1 MTQIDYLIINDMT
14 KLGSLVVGKKN
25 QITIMGILNISPESF
40 YKKSIKSTKSEISK
54 YLCDMEENGANI
66 IDIGGM
72 STAPY
77 LKTIVSE
84 KIESER
90 ITKTI
95 KIIQNL
101 SNIPISVDTC
111 RASVAKDALELG
123 IDVIN
128 DISGLKYDKNMP
140 KIVEKYNPS
149 LILCSYSK
157 KLVKGNSISVTKQ
170 LLNQSIKIA
179 KNAQI
184 SKDKIVVDPAI
195 GFFRRS
201 SDVKNNLPYTKI
213 TSDWAQRDIEII
225 KKLKTHVFELGLVP
239 IIPLSGIDS
248 GIFDNAKE
256 IGLEK
261 HIPKIEK
268 FLRTKIQTIS
278 DARIL
283 DKDLRKLM
291 RDRKIVSVNHGPNMI
306 HDILDSLELKH

>member
-1 MTQIDYLIINDMT
+1 MT
-14 KLGSLVVGKKN
+14 KLGNLVVGRKN
-25 QITIMGILNISPESF
+25 QISIMGILNASPESF
-40 YKKSIKSTKSEISK
+40 YKNSIKSTKSQISK
-54 YLCDMEENGANI
+54 FVSEMEENGVDI

-123 IDVIN
+123 VDVIN

-140 KIVEKYNPS
+140 KTIEKYNPS

-157 KLVKGNSISVTKQ
+157 KIVKGDAISETKK
-170 LLNQSIKIA
+170 LLNESIMIA
-179 KNAQI
+179 QNSQI
-184 SKDKIVVDPAI
+184 SKEKIVVDPAI

-201 SDVKNNLPYTKI
+201 SDVKNKLPYTKI
-213 TSDWAQRDIEII
+213 NYDWAERDMEII
-225 KKLKTHVFELGLVP
+225 KKLKLLKTTFPILVSISNKSFLGK
-239 IIPLSGIDS
+239 I
-248 GIFDNAKE
+248 
-256 IGLEK
+256 LEK
-261 HIPKIEK
+261 EDPADRNTGTAIAEMLSIINGASIIRTYNPKITSDVIK
-268 FLRTKIQTIS
+268 FTK
-278 DARIL
+278 
-283 DKDLRKLM
+283 
-291 RDRKIVSVNHGPNMI
+291 
-306 HDILDSLELKH
+306 SLTQKSKKGL

>member
-1 MTQIDYLIINDMT
+1 MT
-14 KLGSLVVGKKN
+14 KLGNLVVGRKN
-25 QITIMGILNISPESF
+25 QISIMGILNASPESF
-40 YKKSIKSTKSEISK
+40 YKNSIKSTKSQISK
-54 YLCDMEENGANI
+54 FVSEMEENGVDI

-123 IDVIN
+123 VDVIN

-140 KIVEKYNPS
+140 KTIEKYNPS

-157 KLVKGNSISVTKQ
+157 KIVKGDAISETKK
-170 LLNQSIKIA
+170 LLNESIMIA
-179 KNAQI
+179 QNSQI
-184 SKDKIVVDPAI
+184 SKEKIVVDPAI

-201 SDVKNNLPYTKI
+201 SDVKNKLPYTKI
-213 TSDWAQRDIEII
+213 NYDWAERDMEII
-225 KKLKTHVFELGLVP
+225 KKLKLLKTTFPILVSISNKSFLGK
-239 IIPLSGIDS
+239 I
-248 GIFDNAKE
+248 
-256 IGLEK
+256 LEK
-261 HIPKIEK
+261 EDPADRNTGTAIAEMLSIINGASIIRTYNPKITSDVIK
-268 FLRTKIQTIS
+268 FTK
-278 DARIL
+278 
-283 DKDLRKLM
+283 
-291 RDRKIVSVNHGPNMI
+291 
-306 HDILDSLELKH
+306 SLTQKYKKGL

>member
-25 QITIMGILNISPESF
+25 QITIMGILNVSPESF

-123 IDVIN
+123 VDVIN
-128 DISGLKYDKNMP
+128 DISGLKYDNEMP
-140 KIVEKYNPS
+140 QIIEKYNPS

-157 KLVKGNSISVTKQ
+157 QLVKGNLISETKR
-170 LLNQSIKIA
+170 LLNESIKIA
-179 KNAQI
+179 QKSHI
-184 SKDKIVVDPAI
+184 SKNNIVVDPAI

-201 SDVKNNLPYTKI
+201 SDVKNKLPYTKI
-213 TSDWAQRDIEII
+213 TSDWVERDIQIV
-225 KKLKTHVFELGLVP
+225 KKLKLLKTNFPILVSISNKSFIGKILGKENPTDRNTGTAIAEMLSIINGASIIRTH
-239 IIPLSGIDS
+239 
-248 GIFDNAKE
+248 N
-256 IGLEK
+256 
-261 HIPKIEK
+261 PKITSDVIKLTNSLTKK
-268 FLRTKIQTIS
+268 FKKGL
-278 DARIL
+278 
-283 DKDLRKLM
+283 
-291 RDRKIVSVNHGPNMI
+291 
-306 HDILDSLELKH
+306 

>member
-1 MTQIDYLIINDMT
+1 MT
-14 KLGSLVVGKKN
+14 KLGNLVVGKKN
-25 QITIMGILNISPESF
+25 KITIMGILNISPESF

-54 YLCDMEENGANI
+54 YLLDMEENGADI

-84 KIESER
+84 KTESER

-128 DISGLKYDKNMP
+128 DISGLKYDPNMP
-140 KIVEKYNPS
+140 KIIEKYSPS
-149 LILCSYSK
+149 IILCSYSK
-157 KLVKGNSISVTKQ
+157 RLVKGNLISATKK
-170 LLNQSIKIA
+170 LLNESVKIA
-179 KNAQI
+179 ENAEI
-184 SKDKIVVDPAI
+184 SKDKIVVDPSI

-213 TSDWAQRDIEII
+213 KSDWAKRDVEII
-225 KKLKTHVFELGLVP
+225 KKLKLLKTNFPILVSISNKSFIGKLLGKENPADRNTGTAIAEMLSIINGASIIRTHNPQITSDVIKLTKYNTKKSKKGL
-239 IIPLSGIDS
+239 
-248 GIFDNAKE
+248 
-256 IGLEK
+256 
-261 HIPKIEK
+261 
-268 FLRTKIQTIS
+268 
-278 DARIL
+278 
-283 DKDLRKLM
+283 
-291 RDRKIVSVNHGPNMI
+291 
-306 HDILDSLELKH
+306 

>member
-1 MTQIDYLIINDMT
+1 MLNRRADKLELLRIAEAVALEKSIDKELII
-14 KLGSLVVGKKN
+14 
-25 QITIMGILNISPESF
+25 ESM
-40 YKKSIKSTKSEISK
+40 K
-54 YLCDMEENGANI
+54 CW
-66 IDIGGM
+66 
-72 STAPY
+72 
-77 LKTIVSE
+77 
-84 KIESER
+84 
-90 ITKTI
+90 
-95 KIIQNL
+95 
-101 SNIPISVDTC
+101 
-111 RASVAKDALELG
+111 ALELG

-225 KKLKTHVFELGLVP
+225 KKLKLLKSTFPILVSISNKSFLGKLLGKEDPSERNTGTAIAEMLSIINGASIIRTH
-239 IIPLSGIDS
+239 
-248 GIFDNAKE
+248 N
-256 IGLEK
+256 
-261 HIPKIEK
+261 PKITSDVIK
-268 FLRTKIQTIS
+268 MTKS
-278 DARIL
+278 
-283 DKDLRKLM
+283 LM
-291 RDRKIVSVNHGPNMI
+291 KKSKKG
-306 HDILDSLELKH
+306 L